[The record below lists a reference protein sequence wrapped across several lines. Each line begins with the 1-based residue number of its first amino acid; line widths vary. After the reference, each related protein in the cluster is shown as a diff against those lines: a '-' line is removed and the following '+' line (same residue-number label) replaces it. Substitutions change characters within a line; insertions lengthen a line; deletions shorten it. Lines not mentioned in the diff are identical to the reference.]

1 MANAKKKINR
11 SSSSDHQKWQVIF
24 NALKQML
31 RKQAEQLDSLL
42 DQRAFLQERMQR
54 LLQRWNSDVI
64 MFQDMISQTQRQ
76 LSLSE
81 VARLVEIS
89 RADFLVA
96 AKERNALFNKL
107 KFEHAQSELDDFKAW
122 FDILSHRCPDK
133 EDMNISFDGLYESL
147 KAKVGN
153 PNLSKER
160 SKSHS
165 ELQKEVA
172 MLKHDYENL
181 SVKHKSDLTSLQKEN
196 TFVWNQYKAMEASYT
211 NQLQTKNDEIKQANE
226 KIRSLLTN
234 MEQLQSAGIEKDGTV
249 TTLRAN
255 IIKLEAVANNKD
267 EEISKLK
274 NELELLKSEITDF
287 TSERSTSGMKRKRQ
301 SSVLEE
307 KATSAQLQATICALR
322 EKISELEAEA
332 NQKSEEISTLSKKI
346 KWPRSKNSAD
356 MPVLRRCSNEQ
367 SSSRS
372 SGRGNGRL
380 QGTTSEEEAACFTQ
394 PQGTTATLR
403 SKNSKLEAEADQRNG
418 EIFSLS
424 KELDLLRST
433 SPVDASASRRCSVR
447 LSSSRSSGR
456 ENVKDETN
464 SVGLVSKQGV
474 QRSKRKQDKI
484 VDVEDT
490 PRLFTSQFK
499 IPKLRTKSPRRR

>member
-332 NQKSEEISTLSKKI
+332 NQKSEEISTL
-346 KWPRSKNSAD
+346 
-356 MPVLRRCSNEQ
+356 
-367 SSSRS
+367 
-372 SGRGNGRL
+372 
-380 QGTTSEEEAACFTQ
+380 
-394 PQGTTATLR
+394 
-403 SKNSKLEAEADQRNG
+403 
-418 EIFSLS
+418 
-424 KELDLLRST
+424 
-433 SPVDASASRRCSVR
+433 
-447 LSSSRSSGR
+447 
-456 ENVKDETN
+456 
-464 SVGLVSKQGV
+464 
-474 QRSKRKQDKI
+474 
-484 VDVEDT
+484 
-490 PRLFTSQFK
+490 
-499 IPKLRTKSPRRR
+499 

>member
-1 MANAKKKINR
+1 
-11 SSSSDHQKWQVIF
+11 
-24 NALKQML
+24 
-31 RKQAEQLDSLL
+31 
-42 DQRAFLQERMQR
+42 
-54 LLQRWNSDVI
+54 
-64 MFQDMISQTQRQ
+64 
-76 LSLSE
+76 
-81 VARLVEIS
+81 
-89 RADFLVA
+89 
-96 AKERNALFNKL
+96 
-107 KFEHAQSELDDFKAW
+107 
-122 FDILSHRCPDK
+122 
-133 EDMNISFDGLYESL
+133 MNISFDGLYESL
-147 KAKVGN
+147 KAKVGS

-181 SVKHKSDLTSLQKEN
+181 SVKHKFDLTSLQKEN

-234 MEQLQSAGIEKDGTV
+234 VEQLQSAGIEKDETV

-274 NELELLKSEITDF
+274 NELELLKSKITDF
-287 TSERSTSGMKRKRQ
+287 ASERSTSGMKGKRQ

-307 KATSAQLQATICALR
+307 KATSAQLQVTICALR
-322 EKISELEAEA
+322 AKISELEAEA

-356 MPVLRRCSNEQ
+356 MPVLRRCNNKQ

-394 PQGTTATLR
+394 PQGTAATLR
-403 SKNSKLEAEADQRNG
+403 SKISELEAEAEADQRNG
-418 EIFSLS
+418 EIFNLS
-424 KELDLLRST
+424 KELELLRST
-433 SPVDASASRRCSVR
+433 SPADASASRRCSVR

-464 SVGLVSKQGV
+464 SVGLVSKQV
-474 QRSKRKQDKI
+474 S
-484 VDVEDT
+484 
-490 PRLFTSQFK
+490 
-499 IPKLRTKSPRRR
+499 